1 MEDHLQPE
9 LSSDD
14 DEVDGSSK
22 SSDSNSGSPAD
33 KIELFQT
40 LKFSSD
46 VLEEMNSKRR
56 SIVGGG
62 GVSRTVELSSSS
74 FKGENLDRVRSQVK
88 KGMANVGNGAL
99 PPANSVSR

>member
-1 MEDHLQPE
+1 MEDQQQPE

-22 SSDSNSGSPAD
+22 SSSDTSGSPAD

-56 SIVGGG
+56 SIVGGVG
-62 GVSRTVELSSSS
+62 RTVEPSS

-88 KGMANVGNGAL
+88 KGMTNVGNGAL
-99 PPANSVSR
+99 PPADSVLR